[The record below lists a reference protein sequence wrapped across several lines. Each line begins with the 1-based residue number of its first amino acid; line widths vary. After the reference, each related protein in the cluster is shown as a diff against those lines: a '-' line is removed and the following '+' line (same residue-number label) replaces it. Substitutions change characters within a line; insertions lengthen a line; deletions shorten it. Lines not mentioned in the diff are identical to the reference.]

1 VPLPLAASNRRA
13 FDRLAADLQRIF
25 GPRFGALV
33 AYTPHASAAFVDRV
47 DADDLDALGALVE
60 SWHREGLATPLVMSV
75 DEFRRSLDAFPLE
88 YQAILD
94 RHEVIAGQSPFD
106 GIHVDPADLRRAC
119 EAHARGHLIHLRQG
133 WMQAAGHREE
143 VAELIEQSSAPL
155 RALLTNVARLRNTRA
170 ATDDELAAFA
180 EQAIGMP
187 ADLVRAVLALQTQ
200 PETRMRLTAR
210 MGEYLT
216 ACERLWAFVDTWR
229 H

>member
-1 VPLPLAASNRRA
+1 MSLPLAATNRRA

-47 DADDLDALGALVE
+47 EADDLDALGVLVE

-94 RHEVIAGQSPFD
+94 HHEVIAGKSPFD
-106 GIHVDPADLRRAC
+106 GIRVDANDLRRAC

-143 VAELIEQSSAPL
+143 LAELIEQSSAPL
-155 RALLTNVARLRNTRA
+155 RALLTNVARLRDTRA
-170 ATDDELAAFA
+170 TSDDELASFA
-180 EQAIGMP
+180 EQTIGMP

-200 PETRMRLTAR
+200 PEGRMRLIGR
-210 MGEYLT
+210 LSEYLT
-216 ACERLWAFVDTWR
+216 ACERLWTFVDSWR
-229 H
+229 K

>member
-1 VPLPLAASNRRA
+1 MPLSLAASNRRA

-47 DADDLDALGALVE
+47 EADDLDALGALVE

-94 RHEVIAGQSPFD
+94 HHEVIAGRSPFGD
-106 GIHVDPADLRRAC
+106 IRVAPADLRRAC
-119 EAHARGHLIHLRQG
+119 EVHARGHLIHLRQG

-143 VAELIEQSSAPL
+143 LGELIEQSSAPL
-155 RALLTNVARLRNTRA
+155 RALLTNVARLHDSA
-170 ATDDELAAFA
+170 ATSDDDLAGFA
-180 EQAIGMP
+180 AQTIGMP

-200 PETRMRLTAR
+200 PESRMRLTSR
-210 MGEYLT
+210 MPEYLT
-216 ACERLWAFVDTWR
+216 ACERLWTFVDAWR
-229 H
+229 A

>member
-1 VPLPLAASNRRA
+1 MTASNRRA

-33 AYTPHASAAFVDRV
+33 AYTPHASVAFVDRV
-47 DADDLDALGALVE
+47 DADDLDALGTLVE

-94 RHEVIAGQSPFD
+94 HHEVIAGHSPFD
-106 GIHVDPADLRRAC
+106 GIRVDPGDLRRGC
-119 EAHARGHLIHLRQG
+119 EAAARGHLIHLRQG

-143 VAELIEQSSAPL
+143 LAEVIEQSAPPL
-155 RALLTNVARLRNTRA
+155 RALLTNVARLHDTKA
-170 ATDDELAAFA
+170 STDDELAAFA
-180 EQAIGMP
+180 ANTIGMP
-187 ADLVRAVLALQTQ
+187 ADLVRAVLSLQTR
-200 PETRMRLTAR
+200 PEGRMPLTGR
-210 MGEYLT
+210 ISDYLS

-229 H
+229 S